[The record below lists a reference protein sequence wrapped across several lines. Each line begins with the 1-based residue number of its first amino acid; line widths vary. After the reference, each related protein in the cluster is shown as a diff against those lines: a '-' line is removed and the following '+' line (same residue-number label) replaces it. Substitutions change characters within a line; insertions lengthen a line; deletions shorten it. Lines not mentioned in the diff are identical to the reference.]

1 MEVKEMIYEPSL
13 HFGQKDAVVLADDTY
28 NDTRYVVV
36 SYHTHPCA
44 YIQLNKDLPIF
55 NDIKDDYNY
64 DDLMLSSPH
73 GGITYMSDELCIPDL
88 EDNHK
93 EGMVWIG
100 WDYAHAG
107 DYIENPLSDRFNFVF
122 SDDKKWTTW
131 EIIQDCIRTIDEL
144 EEDTLR
150 RMQ

>member
-1 MEVKEMIYEPSL
+1 MEVIEMIYEPSL
-13 HFGQKDAVVLADDTY
+13 HFGQKDPVILADDTY

-73 GGITYMSDELCIPDL
+73 GGITYMSDELGVPDL
-88 EDNHK
+88 EDNRK

-107 DYIENPLSDRFNFVF
+107 DYICSPFTTGYE
-122 SDDKKWTTW
+122 DDKRWTTW
-131 EIIQDCIRTIDEL
+131 EIIRDCISTIDEL

>member
-13 HFGQKDAVVLADDTY
+13 YFGQKDAVILADDTY

-55 NDIKDDYNY
+55 NDIRDDYNY

-73 GGITYMSDELCIPDL
+73 GGITYMSDELGIPYL
-88 EDNHK
+88 EDNQK

-107 DYIENPLSDRFNFVF
+107 DYVDSPFDHYN
-122 SDDKKWTTW
+122 DDKKWTTW
-131 EIIQDCIRTIDEL
+131 EIIRDCISTIDEL